1 MSLWDD
7 ALDTVKKTARQV
19 GNAAGD
25 VFESSKKHLKA
36 ADIRSDIKD
45 RYLTIGKLCY
55 DEILNGVSHSTE
67 INAVAEEI
75 TALNEKLAA
84 VNEEIRNAKNI
95 VLCPACGARVA
106 KGSSFCPSC
115 GQRFADSAE

>member
-55 DEILNGVSHSTE
+55 DEMRTGVSNSPE
-67 INAVAEEI
+67 IYAGGE
-75 TALNEKLAA
+75 
-84 VNEEIRNAKNI
+84 
-95 VLCPACGARVA
+95 
-106 KGSSFCPSC
+106 
-115 GQRFADSAE
+115 

>member
-25 VFESSKKHLKA
+25 MLESSKKHLKA
-36 ADIRSDIKD
+36 ADIRSSIKE
-45 RYLTIGKLCY
+45 RYVTIGKLCY

-67 INAVAEEI
+67 ISAVAEEI

-84 VNEEIRNAKNI
+84 VNEEIRSAKNVI
-95 VLCPACGARVA
+95 LCPACGAQVA
-106 KGSSFCPSC
+106 KGSSFCPAC
-115 GQRFADSAE
+115 GQRFEGGAE